1 MAGIFDTLTNAFTGA
16 PAQQA
21 NLQTQQYIG
30 NQQAL
35 INSAIQNAQTT
46 GLGALQ
52 GGTASAIGALQPGI
66 TQARSDI
73 SGATPQAIGALNQ
86 WTGLGQSA
94 LQQGQ
99 MGGLAAL
106 GAGVN
111 QAVGAF
117 NPLSGAANQYGMAG
131 QQASQAS
138 ADALG
143 LNGPEGV
150 ARAQATF
157 QAGPGYQFGLNQ
169 GLESLVRNANVGGMA
184 AGGNALRESQ
194 KFGADYANQ
203 EFDKYRQLLAG
214 REQLYN
220 PLQASALG
228 QAGQG
233 ISQAALTGGTGGAN
247 IYTGTGGRLSDLYS
261 TTGGRE
267 GAIYGAEGQ
276 SLADLASK
284 GALAGAQIYQTGGQ
298 NQADLL
304 RGLVGTQAGFAGQ
317 TLAPIAQ
324 GNMDA
329 AKAQAA
335 GSANLVNL
343 LGSGATA
350 LATGGLSGGLGGLT
364 SMFGG
369 GSVGSPTIPTAP
381 APNNSYWAYNGMG
394 GYSPTY

>member
-1 MAGIFDTLTNAFTGA
+1 MGIFDTLTNAFTGA

-21 NLQTQQYIG
+21 NDKTQQYIAQ
-30 NQQAL
+30 QQAQV
-35 INSAIQNAQTT
+35 NAAIQNAQTT

-52 GGTASAIGALQPGI
+52 GGTTSAIGALTPGI
-66 TQARSDI
+66 TQARTDI
-73 SGATPQAIGALNQ
+73 SGAYPQAIDSLNR
-86 WTGLGQSA
+86 WTGLGESA
-94 LQQGQ
+94 LNQGQ
-99 MGGLAAL
+99 TGGLAAL
-106 GAGVN
+106 SSGVN

-131 QQASQAS
+131 NQAMQAS

-150 ARAQATF
+150 ARAQASF

-184 AGGNALRESQ
+184 AGGNALVEAQ
-194 KFGADYANQ
+194 KWGQGYADQ
-203 EFDKYRQLLAG
+203 EFDKYRQALAG

-220 PLQASALG
+220 PLQAGTLG
-228 QAGQG
+228 QYGQG

-267 GAIYGAEGQ
+267 SALYGQEGQ
-276 SLADLASK
+276 SLADLASR

-298 NQADLL
+298 SQADLL
-304 RGLVGTQAGFAGQ
+304 RNLVGTQAQFAGQ
-317 TLAPIAQ
+317 ALKPVTDSY
-324 GNMDA
+324 MDA

-335 GSANLVNL
+335 GSANFVNL
-343 LGSGATA
+343 LGSGAKA
-350 LATGGLSGGLGGLT
+350 YATGGLSLLGG
-364 SMFGG
+364 
-369 GSVGSPTIPTAP
+369 
-381 APNNSYWAYNGMG
+381 
-394 GYSPTY
+394 